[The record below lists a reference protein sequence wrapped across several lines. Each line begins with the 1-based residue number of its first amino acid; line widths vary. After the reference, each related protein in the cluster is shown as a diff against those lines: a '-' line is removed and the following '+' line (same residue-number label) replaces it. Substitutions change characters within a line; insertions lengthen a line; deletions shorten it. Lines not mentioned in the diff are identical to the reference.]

1 MAARRA
7 FADVGSYL
15 ASSLNALRS
24 IRGAPALRGYVAAVA
39 VLDLAQYMSGMVI
52 WLYLFARGGT
62 EAISLLVVTG
72 WGTVA
77 LLAAPMGSFADR
89 HGRGRIAAVGVLLRA
104 LALLAIALSIAAHWP
119 VWSTLALAGIE
130 GAVYSAGAPAL
141 RALAPTLARSPSELS
156 SVNLLISLGLALAIF
171 LGPLAGGLAYQVTG
185 AAPVVV
191 VVATV
196 FALSYLRLAV
206 FQQQSPP
213 VEAPAPETQA
223 QRRRM
228 AEALGGLRSAASDDR
243 IRLTLLVFCGYS
255 FAVGVLDVVLIVIAR
270 DVLHESSGGTGALYS
285 AFGVGGLLAG
295 VGVGQLMRAPLA
307 RTFGA
312 AVVLWAVP
320 LAAMALTAQP
330 AVAWACAVAA
340 GIAGTVAQAA
350 GDTVLQRATPDRM
363 LSRVLGAYMALT
375 GIAYM
380 VAALV
385 PALLIT
391 WLGARAVLAAGVAI
405 APLVVICCWG
415 GLHRLDRD
423 LDVHAERLTLVARVP
438 WLRNGSLAEQDRLAA
453 LLEEESVH
461 AGEVIVYQGEI
472 GVRFYILRSGAAR
485 VLVDRREVSRLRSGD
500 WFGEVALLNEIPRTA
515 TVQAAEDADLLS
527 LSDDDF
533 RRALT
538 GAGTGARG
546 ESRTLGL
553 TSLRSFGDLVWPTR
567 DASLAVTIPPGAAIE
582 RSADRIDVLRQL
594 PLLSHLPPS
603 ALARIDSASSIERH
617 HSDETI
623 LAEGDP
629 PGDAYVIWDGR
640 VKILQHD
647 RPRRVIGP
655 GEVIGE
661 LAALHGKPRAATAMA
676 LDDTVLLMLPR
687 DELLAELSP

>member
-1 MAARRA
+1 M
-7 FADVGSYL
+7 D
-15 ASSLNALRS
+15 ALRS
-24 IRGAPALRGYVAAVA
+24 IRAAPATRGYVAAVA
-39 VLDLAQYMSGMVI
+39 LLDLAQYTSGMVI
-52 WLYLFARGGT
+52 WLYVFARGGT
-62 EAISLLVVTG
+62 EAISLLVITG
-72 WGTVA
+72 SGTVA
-77 LLAAPMGSFADR
+77 LLAAPMSSFADR
-89 HGRGRIAAVGVLLRA
+89 YGRGRIAAVGVLLRA

-119 VWSTLALAGIE
+119 VWSTLALAGVE
-130 GAVYSAGAPAL
+130 GAVYSVGTPAL
-141 RALAPTLARSPSELS
+141 RALAPTLVRSPSELS

-171 LGPLAGGLAYQVTG
+171 LGPLAGGLAYQLTG
-185 AAPVVV
+185 AAPMVV

-196 FALSYLRLAV
+196 FALSYLRLAG
-206 FQQQSPP
+206 FRRHSPP
-213 VEAPAPETQA
+213 ADAPAPPTLA
-223 QRRRM
+223 QPQRGRI
-228 AEALGGLRSAASDDR
+228 AEALAGLRSAASDDR
-243 IRLTLLVFCGYS
+243 IRLTLLVFCGYW
-255 FAVGVLDVVLIVIAR
+255 FAVGVVDVVLIVIAR
-270 DVLHESSGGTGALYS
+270 DVLHESSGGAGALYS

-295 VGVGQLMRAPLA
+295 AGVGQLMRAPLA

-312 AVVLWAVP
+312 AVVLWALP
-320 LAAMALTAQP
+320 LGALALAAQP
-330 AVAWACAVAA
+330 TVAWACAVLA

-350 GDTVLQRATPDRM
+350 GDTVLQRATPDRL
-363 LSRVLGAYMALT
+363 LSRVLGAYEALT

-415 GLHRLDRD
+415 GLRRLDRD
-423 LDVHAERLTLVARVP
+423 LDIHAERLTLVARVP

-453 LLEEESVH
+453 LLEEEPVP

-485 VLVDRREVSRLRSGD
+485 VLVDGREASRLRSGD

-515 TVQAAEDADLLS
+515 TVQATEDTDLLS

-553 TSLRSFGDLVWPTR
+553 TSLRSFGDLAWPAR
-567 DASLAVTIPPGAAIE
+567 DVNRAVTIPPSAAIE

-603 ALARIDSASSIERH
+603 ALARIDSASSIKRH
-617 HSDETI
+617 HPDQTI

-640 VKILQHD
+640 VKIWQHD
-647 RPRRVIGP
+647 RPGRVIGP

-661 LAALHGKPRAATAMA
+661 LAALHGNPRTATAMA
-676 LDDTVLLMLPR
+676 LDDTVLLTLPR
-687 DELLAELSP
+687 HELLAELSPRPFPD